1 MSRRSGFTGLAL
13 ALSASLMLGGARPA
27 RAQQSTVDFTIS
39 GTSTIRGW
47 TCNAKGTMA
56 VTRGSG
62 AAAPGFPNGVQTA
75 IVTVPLKEFRCPEDE
90 MTQHL
95 NDAMKSDKF
104 SEVVFRLQK
113 YTMAG
118 TQVTAS
124 GTLTVTGVTQPVE
137 VPIALKESP
146 QGVEL
151 SGSTRLD
158 MTKFGVDPP
167 VVMLGMLK
175 VGPQIRLEF
184 KGLVG
189 K

>member
-1 MSRRSGFTGLAL
+1 MARRSAVTSLAVVLSGGFLLA
-13 ALSASLMLGGARPA
+13 SARPLH
-27 RAQQSTVDFTIS
+27 AQPSTVDFTIS

-62 AAAPGFPNGVQTA
+62 AAAPGFPNGVQSVT
-75 IVTVPLKEFRCPEDE
+75 VTVPLKQFQCPNEE

-104 SEVVFRLQK
+104 SEVVFKLEK

-118 TQVTAS
+118 TQATAS
-124 GTLTVTGVTQPVE
+124 GTLTVTGNTQPVE
-137 VPIALKESP
+137 FPIALKESP
-146 QGVEL
+146 QGVEV
-151 SGSTRLD
+151 SGNTRLD

>member
-1 MSRRSGFTGLAL
+1 MSRRSAVTSLAL
-13 ALSASLMLGGARPA
+13 ALSAGLLIGSARLVH
-27 RAQQSTVDFTIS
+27 AQQSTVDFTIS

-75 IVTVPLKEFRCPEDE
+75 TVTVPLKEFRCPNDE

-104 SEVVFRLQK
+104 SEVVFKLDK
-113 YTMAG
+113 YTIAG
-118 TQVTAS
+118 TQATAS
-124 GTLTVTGVTQPVE
+124 GTLTVTGVSQMVE
-137 VPIALKESP
+137 VPLALKESP
-146 QGVEL
+146 QGVEVT
-151 SGSTRLD
+151 GNTRLD

>member
-1 MSRRSGFTGLAL
+1 MSRRSAVTSLAL
-13 ALSASLMLGGARPA
+13 ALSAGLLIGSARLVH
-27 RAQQSTVDFTIS
+27 AQQSTVDFTIS

-75 IVTVPLKEFRCPEDE
+75 TVTVPLKQFQCPNEE

-104 SEVVFRLQK
+104 SEVVFKLEK

-118 TQVTAS
+118 TQATAS

-137 VPIALKESP
+137 FPIAIKESP
-146 QGVEL
+146 QGVEV
-151 SGSTRLD
+151 SGNTRLD